1 VYIKVPEAAEPT
13 FTMREITLGPDLG
26 DSYVVLDGLD
36 EGEEIVTN
44 GTFNIDASAQ
54 LMGKPSM
61 MNGRPGK

>member
-1 VYIKVPEAAEPT
+1 L
-13 FTMREITLGPDLG
+13 MREITLGPELRDT
-26 DSYVVLDGLD
+26 YVVLGGLE

-61 MNGRPGK
+61 MNGTR